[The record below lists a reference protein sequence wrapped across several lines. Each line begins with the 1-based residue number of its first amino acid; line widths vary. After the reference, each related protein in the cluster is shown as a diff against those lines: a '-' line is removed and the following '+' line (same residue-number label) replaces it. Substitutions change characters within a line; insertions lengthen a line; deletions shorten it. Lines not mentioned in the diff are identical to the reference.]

1 MTQEHTPATP
11 YDAEIAA
18 LRAQEAD
25 DIPSAIVHAAALAGA
40 ISKAIGYRQAIEDA
54 QPYREAVQA
63 LVEAAT
69 IVEQFSNEHP
79 FTGIGNA
86 RTHTGYGMMHVD
98 LIDALAGIRKI
109 QEGA

>member
-1 MTQEHTPATP
+1 MTQEQTPATP
-11 YDAEIAA
+11 YDAKIAA
-18 LRAQEAD
+18 LEDGPDSLRWSTENRRTGYLRA
-25 DIPSAIVHAAALAGA
+25 L
-40 ISKAIGYRQAIEDA
+40 EDA

>member
-1 MTQEHTPATP
+1 MTQEQTPATP

-18 LRAQEAD
+18 LRAID
-25 DIPSAIVHAAALAGA
+25 DAQPYVEAALAKA